1 MRKPMTKAQLVAYLA
16 EKTGM
21 SKKQVG
27 EFWELITMTA
37 YKEAK
42 EAGQCVLPGLGKL
55 VKQDRKARQGRN
67 PKTGE
72 TITIPARTVVKFRVA
87 GAAKTA
93 ILG

>member
-1 MRKPMTKAQLVAYLA
+1 MRKPMTKAQFVAYLA

-21 SKKQVG
+21 SKKQIA
-27 EFWELITMTA
+27 EFWDLVTETA

-55 VKQDRKARQGRN
+55 VKQARNARTGRN

-72 TITIPARTVVKFRVA
+72 TIQIPARTVVKFRVA